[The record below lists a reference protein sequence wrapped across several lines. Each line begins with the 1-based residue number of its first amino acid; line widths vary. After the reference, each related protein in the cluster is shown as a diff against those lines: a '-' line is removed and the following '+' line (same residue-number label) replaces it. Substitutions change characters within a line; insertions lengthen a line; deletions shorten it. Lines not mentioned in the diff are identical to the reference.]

1 MKPTTFREIAG
12 NSKGYY
18 MLLGVLGLMIAAGL
32 GSAWYMEHNG
42 HWVTG
47 MNNQIVWGMPHVF
60 AVFLIVAASGALN
73 VASMSSVFG
82 KTAYKPLAPLS
93 GLMAITLLVGGL
105 MVLVLDLGRPDR
117 LIVAMTT
124 YNFKSIFAW
133 NMILYNGFFLIVGVY
148 LWTMMQRNLNQYSKT
163 AGFFAFLWRLAL
175 TTGTGSIFGFIVARQ
190 YYDAAIMAPMFI
202 VMSFVYGLAFFL
214 IFLLATYK
222 WSGREIGSYLV
233 NRLQKL
239 LGLFVASVLLFVMIF
254 HLTNLYATQ
263 HHGVE
268 DFILAG
274 DNIYS
279 GLFWVGYMLLGTI
292 FPLIICYAPAF
303 RASIGW
309 TAAAAILVIAG
320 GLSQMYMIIIG
331 GQAFPMDLFPGKE
344 ISSSF
349 FDGVVVPYSPT
360 APEIMLGLG
369 GVALAFAATLF
380 AVKILRFLPLSLAD
394 AKIDPH
400 HSVQE

>member
-1 MKPTTFREIAG
+1 MKPTTFREITG

-18 MLLGVLGLMIAAGL
+18 MLLALLSLTVTAGL

-82 KTAYKPLAPLS
+82 KTSYKPLAPLS
-93 GLMAITLLVGGL
+93 GLMAITLLIGGL

-133 NMILYNGFFLIVGVY
+133 NMILYNGFFLIVGIY

-175 TTGTGSIFGFIVARQ
+175 TTGTGSIFGFIAARQ
-190 YYDAAIMAPMFI
+190 FYDAAIMAPMFI
-202 VMSFVYGLAFFL
+202 VMSFAFGLAFFL
-214 IFLLATYK
+214 IFLLAAYK
-222 WSGREIGSYLV
+222 WTGREIGSYLI

-239 LGLFVASVLLFVMIF
+239 LGLFIAAVLFFVVIF
-254 HLTNLYATQ
+254 HLTNLYVTQ

-279 GLFWVGYMLLGTI
+279 GLFWVGYLLLGTI

-309 TAAAAILVIAG
+309 TTAAAILVIAG
-320 GLSQMYMIIIG
+320 GLSQMYIIIIG
-331 GQAFPMDLFPGKE
+331 GQAFPLDMFPGKE
-344 ISSSF
+344 VSSSF
-349 FDGVVVPYSPT
+349 YDGVIVTYSPT
-360 APEIMLGLG
+360 APEVMLGLG

-380 AVKILRFLPLSLAD
+380 AVKILRFLPLSLAN

-400 HSVQE
+400 HSAQG

>member
-1 MKPTTFREIAG
+1 MKPTTFREITG

-18 MLLGVLGLMIAAGL
+18 MMLALLGLMVTAGL
-32 GSAWYMEHNG
+32 GSAWHMEHNG
-42 HWVTG
+42 HWITG
-47 MNNQIVWGMPHVF
+47 MNNQIVWGIPHVF

-82 KTAYKPLAPLS
+82 KTSYKPLAPLS
-93 GLMAITLLVGGL
+93 GLMAITLLAGGL

-117 LIVAMTT
+117 LIVAMAT
-124 YNFKSIFAW
+124 YNFTSIFAW
-133 NMILYNGFFLIVGVY
+133 NMILYNGFFLIVGIY
-148 LWTMMQRNLNQYSKT
+148 LWTMMQRNLNKYSKT

-202 VMSFVYGLAFFL
+202 VMSFAFGLAFFL
-214 IFLLATYK
+214 IFLLAAYQWT
-222 WSGREIGSYLV
+222 GREIGSYLV

-239 LGLFVASVLLFVMIF
+239 LGLFVASVLLFVIIF

-268 DFILAG
+268 NFILAG

-279 GLFWVGYMLLGTI
+279 GLFWVGYILAGTL

-309 TAAAAILVIAG
+309 TVAAALLVITG
-320 GLSQMYMIIIG
+320 GLSQMYIIIIG
-331 GQAFPMDLFPGKE
+331 GQAFPMDLFPGKD

-349 FDGVVVPYSPT
+349 FDGVIVTYSPT
-360 APEIMLGLG
+360 PPEIILGLG

-380 AVKILRFLPLSLAD
+380 AVKVLRFLPLSLAN

-400 HSVQE
+400 HSAQG

>member
-1 MKPTTFREIAG
+1 MKPATFREITG

-18 MLLGVLGLMIAAGL
+18 ILLSLLGLTVAAGL

-82 KTAYKPLAPLS
+82 KTSYKPLAPLS
-93 GLMAITLLVGGL
+93 GLMAITLLMGGL
-105 MVLVLDLGRPDR
+105 MILVLDLGRPDR

-133 NMILYNGFFLIVGVY
+133 NMILYNGFFLIVGIY

-175 TTGTGSIFGFIVARQ
+175 TTGTGSIFGFIIARQ
-190 YYDAAIMAPMFI
+190 FYDAAIIAPMFI
-202 VMSFVYGLAFFL
+202 VMSFAFGLAFFL
-214 IFLLATYK
+214 IFLLATYQ
-222 WSGREIGSYLV
+222 WTGREIGRYLI

-239 LGLFVASVLLFVMIF
+239 LGLFVAAVLLFVVIF
-254 HLTNLYATQ
+254 HLTNLYAIQ

-268 DFILAG
+268 DFILSG

-279 GLFWVGYMLLGTI
+279 GLFWVGYVLLGTLC
-292 FPLIICYAPAF
+292 PLVICYAPAF

-320 GLSQMYMIIIG
+320 GLSQMYIIIIG
-331 GQAFPMDLFPGKE
+331 GQAFPIDLFPGKE
-344 ISSSF
+344 VSSSF
-349 FDGVVVPYSPT
+349 FDGVIVTYSPT
-360 APEIMLGLG
+360 TPEIMLGLG

-394 AKIDPH
+394 AKVDPH
-400 HSVQE
+400 HSAQG